1 MHDVHWH
8 VQGEKNLVV
17 PEDIGKQA
25 AYALLEEVQ
34 RGGVCDSMHQVSLPA
49 PYSLSMCLFWYS
61 LLLAPGSALH
71 AMSEPT
77 IEILLLQAFS
87 C

>member
-1 MHDVHWH
+1 MHWH
-8 VQGEKNLVV
+8 VQGEKNSVV

-25 AYALLEEVQ
+25 AFALLEEVQ

-61 LLLAPGSALH
+61 LLLAAGCALH
-71 AMSEPT
+71 AMSDPP
-77 IEILLLQAFS
+77 IEIMILQAFS

>member
-1 MHDVHWH
+1 MHWH

-49 PYSLSMCLFWYS
+49 PYSLSMCACSGTASCWHL
-61 LLLAPGSALH
+61 ALH
-71 AMSEPT
+71 CMPCLSRP
-77 IEILLLQAFS
+77 
-87 C
+87 